1 MTSVPKDA
9 NFGGHEV
16 MPSLPKAS
24 RSGLQCEAGRL
35 RVFQASFC
43 TATQPSHFTGVG
55 TPFLLEGFE
64 FSCFFFSVFLY
75 QQKESAKILEGGV
88 MTFSEDQTM
97 QITLPK
103 TNNSPLEKWWFPTG
117 IPPFPGGPHFQGR
130 KC

>member
-9 NFGGHEV
+9 NFGGHKV

-55 TPFLLEGFE
+55 TPFLLEGLE
-64 FSCFFFSVFLY
+64 FSCFFFLSFFV
-75 QQKESAKILEGGV
+75 
-88 MTFSEDQTM
+88 
-97 QITLPK
+97 
-103 TNNSPLEKWWFPTG
+103 PTK
-117 IPPFPGGPHFQGR
+117 R
-130 KC
+130 VS